1 MSIRTTYSAENW
13 ERIYT
18 AFSDISFTSY
28 DFDTIKQS
36 LVDYTKTYYAES
48 FNDYMASSEFMMLI
62 SSFAYVAE
70 QLAYRVDMVSHE
82 NFITTAQRKQSILR
96 LAKLISYKAT
106 RNIPVRGL
114 VKINT
119 ITVSERLIDSRGVDL
134 SGQTITWN
142 DPNNANWK
150 EQFLLAMNGILT
162 NRFGLPSKT
171 FQIGDVVM
179 DLYTIR
185 NDPNSLRNGVYPF
198 TAQSGQDSH
207 PMEVVPA
214 DLDGNGPFEREPDL
228 TSPMSIIY
236 ANDGIGDGSD
246 YTGFL
251 MYVKQGT
258 LTRIDY
264 TIDLRQPDRRIE
276 FNPTDVNNTDVWVQ
290 RVENGQIIERWKQV
304 DTVSEQNLVFNNDRT
319 TRRKYEVDTR
329 ENDQITVIFGDGDFS
344 DIPVGSFQFWMRQS
358 ANQSLVIQKNKVVG
372 EVMGF
377 AYNSSNTT
385 NETCGLT
392 FSLTTTLQNGSASET
407 IEHIRRSA
415 PSTYYSQNRMV
426 NGQDYNTYLL
436 KDPTIIREKAIN
448 RTFAGQPKYID
459 WNDASGMYENI
470 KLFGDDLTMQYSLGL
485 ETQTTSVS
493 GQSLID
499 SVIEPL
505 LSSPG
510 IINMMLHISATDPL
524 MAGVVAAPRRRFIE
538 DNRGGLYFTP
548 DGSPVPTIWGAA
560 GAANGSLKEKTTI
573 QGLIDRHYY
582 GEPLEYI
589 QGANGQVMAKI
600 PDPDLFP
607 RDDSKIYA
615 ANVPRTIDGVNK
627 YPPGDIGSG
636 LQPIAEQDDFAL
648 RYHRYMMM
656 IGNAEIELSPT
667 FEMPWGEVFTVEV
680 AADGVSFYVRSNLR
694 GTLNSGTIGKDQ
706 FASDWYEVLVSGAE
720 SQPAFRIW
728 GTTMEAGD
736 TFILDRTQQQP
747 MRMSGE
753 FPEDYVR
760 PVDGAIQLRAKV
772 NLDGW
777 WEVMGSAALP
787 YYAGGQINDGAEL
800 LFTTDE
806 NSANLAQ
813 HGWLIF
819 IHKVRQAPGNTI
831 IGYEVHHRTLTLS
844 VTSENTN
851 FWYNESGQLIDSE
864 TKNRVM
870 DNIKV
875 LGSNLNSEGEVL
887 KKSQVYDVVGPVK
900 NQDGIVDRHSL
911 SVVPTDLLNENDSGD
926 LIADRILQFEMFS
939 LGSYSFFRLDTG
951 THIVGMDQYSDAE
964 GDHVT
969 LNGEVVVFAYGG
981 FIDNTV
987 TYGRRQVM
995 PGVNNN
1001 ESGNAGLDFMWQHF
1015 APYTNIIDPSV
1026 TNIHDVYVMPRG
1038 YYDNVINF
1046 VRGTSPYP
1054 PTPPTP
1060 LELRN
1065 SYGYLLENKMLSDTV
1080 VLHPGK
1086 IRLLFGSL
1094 AEPQLRAKFKVVRSQ
1109 TATLTDE
1116 RIKEEILSVINTFF
1130 EIDGWDFGTPFYATK
1145 LITLIHQRLPA
1156 DIASVVLVPLYSM
1169 NSFGSLFTVDSGF
1182 DEILQSAAAI
1192 TDIEIVD
1199 ALTSTVIRQGR

>member
-1 MSIRTTYSAENW
+1 MSLRTTYAAENF
-13 ERIYT
+13 EQIYQ
-18 AFSDISFTSY
+18 AFSDISFVSY
-28 DFDTIKQS
+28 DRETILQS
-36 LVDYTKTYYAES
+36 LIDYTKVYYPES
-48 FNDYMASSEFMMLI
+48 YNDYINSAEFMMLLN
-62 SSFAYVAE
+62 SFSYICE
-70 QLAYRVDMVSHE
+70 QLAYRVDLTSHE
-82 NFITTAQRKQSILR
+82 NFIDTAQRKQSILR
-96 LAKLISYKAT
+96 LAKLISYKSS
-106 RNIPVRGL
+106 RNIATRGL

-119 ITVSERLIDSRGVDL
+119 ITVSERMIDSRGVDL
-134 SGQTITWN
+134 AGQTITWN

-171 FQIGDVVM
+171 FQVGDVVM
-179 DLYTIR
+179 DLYTLR
-185 NDPNSLRNGVYPF
+185 NNPTSLRNGVYPF

-214 DLDGNGPFEREPDL
+214 DLDQNGPFEREPDL

-251 MYVKQGT
+251 MYVKQGS

-264 TIDLRQPDRRIE
+264 TIDLPQPDRRLE
-276 FNPTDVNNTDVWVQ
+276 FNPTNVNNTDVWVQ
-290 RVENGQIIERWKQV
+290 RVENGLVTERWTQV

-319 TRRKYEVDTR
+319 TRRKYEVDSR
-329 ENDQITVIFGDGDFS
+329 ENDQIAVIFGDGDFS

-358 ANQSLVIQKNKVVG
+358 ANQSLVIQKNKVQG

-377 AYNSSNTT
+377 AYNSQNTT

-459 WNDASGMYENI
+459 WNDASGAYENI

-510 IINMMLHISATDPL
+510 IINMMLHISATDPV
-524 MAGVVAAPRRRFIE
+524 MAGVVAAPRRKFIE

-548 DGSPVPTIWGAA
+548 DGSPVPTIWGSA

-582 GEPLEYI
+582 GEPLEYV

-667 FEMPWGEVFTVEV
+667 FEMPVGEVFTVEV
-680 AADGVSFYVRSNLR
+680 AADGVTYYVRSNLR
-694 GTLNSGTIGKDQ
+694 GTMNSGTIGKDQ
-706 FASDWYEVLVSGAE
+706 FASDWYDVLVSGAE

-736 TFILDRTQQQP
+736 AFILERGAT
-747 MRMSGE
+747 
-753 FPEDYVR
+753 
-760 PVDGAIQLRAKV
+760 GAIQLRVKV

-819 IHKVRQAPGNTI
+819 IHKVRQAPTNTI
-831 IGYEVHHRTLTLS
+831 MGYEVHHRTLTLS
-844 VTSENTN
+844 VSSPNTN
-851 FWYNESGQLIDSE
+851 FWYNEGIQLIDSE

-870 DNIKV
+870 DNIKI
-875 LGSNLNSEGEVL
+875 LGSNLTSDGQVL
-887 KKSQVYDVVGPVK
+887 GKSQVYDVVGPVK
-900 NQDGIVDRHSL
+900 NQAGIVDRHSL
-911 SVVPTDLLNENDSGD
+911 SVVPTDLLNEDSSGD
-926 LIADRILQFEMFS
+926 LQADRILQFEQFAY
-939 LGSYSFFRLDTG
+939 GSYRYFRLDTG
-951 THIVGMDQYSDAE
+951 TYIIGTNKFSDAD

-969 LNGEVVVFAYGG
+969 LMGGEVVFAFGG

-987 TYGRRQVM
+987 TYGRKQVM
-995 PGVNNN
+995 PG
-1001 ESGNAGLDFMWQHF
+1001 EGISGLDFMWQHF
-1015 APYTNIIDPSV
+1015 APHTNIIDPSV

-1038 YYDNVINF
+1038 YYDNVISF
-1046 VRGTSPYP
+1046 VRGTSVYAPI
-1054 PTPPTP
+1054 PPTP

-1086 IRLLFGSL
+1086 IRLLFGDL

-1116 RIKEEILSVINTFF
+1116 RIKEEILGVINTFF
-1130 EIDGWDFGTPFYATK
+1130 EIDGWDFGTSFYATK

-1169 NSFGSLFTVDSGF
+1169 NSFGSMFTVDCGF
-1182 DEILQSAAAI
+1182 DEILQSAASI
-1192 TDIEIVD
+1192 TDIEIVE
-1199 ALTSTVIRQGR
+1199 ALTATNMRQGR